1 MELRAASSC
10 RWRADL
16 RKQGK
21 EVYSSEQYLLPG
33 LPRARSLNR
42 TMIWNI
48 VISPALQPSP
58 GCGARLGVAD
68 DDGGEGHD
76 ELRDVGEGAEHELRH
91 PLPGLLAVG
100 RPELVNL
107 GVDW

>member
-1 MELRAASSC
+1 M
-10 RWRADL
+10 
-16 RKQGK
+16 KQSK
-21 EVYSSEQYLLPG
+21 EEYSSERYLLPG

-42 TMIWNI
+42 IMIWNI
-48 VISPALQPSP
+48 VISPALQHPT

-76 ELRDVGEGAEHELRH
+76 ELRDVSEGAEHELRH

-100 RPELVNL
+100 RAELVNL
-107 GVDW
+107 GFDW